1 MAVGRDMEALQIFE
15 GAARWNNRDVTA
27 VKEAIRS
34 LRSERDDLG
43 SERKVTFADLM
54 RTPNLRRNSLSLF
67 LSWFL
72 AGLSFFGFSQ
82 TLSKVG
88 GNIFVT
94 TVIAGETR
102 NMIGWDNIVRSVDLQ
117 NIFRIQNI
125 CTTCY
130 KD

>member
-1 MAVGRDMEALQIFE
+1 MAVGRDMEALRIFE
-15 GAARWNNRDVTA
+15 SAARWNSRDVTA
-27 VKEAIRS
+27 VKEAVQRI
-34 LRSERDDLG
+34 RSEREDFGGD
-43 SERKVTFADLM
+43 RKATLADLM

-67 LSWFL
+67 FSWFL

-102 NMIGWDNIVRSVDLQ
+102 KVVG
-117 NIFRIQNI
+117 
-125 CTTCY
+125 
-130 KD
+130 